1 MCHCV
6 AYCTSLHCHAFCYGT
21 AHEVSTSSIPLLS
34 PQKQMD
40 VLESC
45 SRNIYELLNVD
56 KLFPHLCQENLLDE
70 DEQKLFK
77 QSGIEPEPTR
87 ERKITKL
94 LNMLPKQGP
103 DGIRHFVKC
112 LRSSQAGTDQELAAI
127 IEGQFSI
134 SDTKPINTGTSSV
147 T

>member
-1 MCHCV
+1 MSLRCHV
-6 AYCTSLHCHAFCYGT
+6 FCYGT

-34 PQKQMD
+34 QQKQMD

-45 SRNIYELLNVD
+45 SLNIYELLNVD
-56 KLFPHLCQENLLDE
+56 KLLPHLCQENLLNK

-94 LNMLPKQGP
+94 VNVLPKQGS
-103 DGIRHFVKC
+103 DGIRRFVKC
-112 LRSSQAGTDQELAAI
+112 LRSSQAGTNQELAAL

-134 SDTKPINTGTSSV
+134 SVTKPINTGTSSV